1 MGTFQHETK
10 YDSLLDKFSQNSLG
24 HMKSRMRLFWVS
36 QLIFEQVI
44 YSLDANEIKESTE
57 RKELSRLLR
66 WVHPLGP
73 SLEENDFYPY
83 RIKVAI
89 CIF

>member
-24 HMKSRMRLFWVS
+24 HMKSRMRL
-36 QLIFEQVI
+36 LIFEQVI